1 MAETPSK
8 AERLEELYRRLRLA
22 RPAKTFE
29 EAYELICSTL
39 NAVEDELTD
48 IPYDPERWQEDGRLY
63 PPFDDSVREVP
74 GHPRL
79 RRFRSLAHNT
89 YIGDNG
95 AIEIRNLAGE
105 VELEKPGADGKRIW
119 DP

>member
-8 AERLEELYRRLRLA
+8 AERLEEFYSRLRLA
-22 RPAKTFE
+22 RPAKIFE

-48 IPYDPERWQEDGRLY
+48 SPYDPERWQEDGRLY
-63 PPFDDSVREVP
+63 PPFDDSFREVP

>member
-8 AERLEELYRRLRLA
+8 AERLEEFYRRLRLA
-22 RPAKTFE
+22 RPV
-29 EAYELICSTL
+29 S
-39 NAVEDELTD
+39 
-48 IPYDPERWQEDGRLY
+48 
-63 PPFDDSVREVP
+63 
-74 GHPRL
+74 
-79 RRFRSLAHNT
+79 
-89 YIGDNG
+89 DNG